1 MKKLIA
7 LLVLFSLNTIAQ
19 NFNLA
24 NISSGDYIYFT
35 SIHDNNEKLY
45 GYFSLYDLGKENKKD
60 KIFEFFVLDKNLNKV
75 LSNKIYMPKEIQY
88 IIPYINVD
96 GDLILTP
103 YSPYLVDKD
112 FIMPKSKKL
121 SLKTNEIEDYNF
133 YCYEDNTFVDCPE
146 NKSFREKRKEL
157 RKNKKD
163 KDFIDESDV

>member
-121 SLKTNEIEDYNF
+121 SLKTNEIEDYN
-133 YCYEDNTFVDCPE
+133 E
-146 NKSFREKRKEL
+146 
-157 RKNKKD
+157 
-163 KDFIDESDV
+163 